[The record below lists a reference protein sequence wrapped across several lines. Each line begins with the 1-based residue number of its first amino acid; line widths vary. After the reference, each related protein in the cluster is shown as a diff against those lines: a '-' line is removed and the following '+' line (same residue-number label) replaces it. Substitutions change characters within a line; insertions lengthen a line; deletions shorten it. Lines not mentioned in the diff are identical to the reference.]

1 MFSWKWQG
9 VCIKSCDCNLNHREQ
24 FGAFI
29 LVKIEHRWPPLW
41 LALRQN
47 CSHLFGSLLSL
58 PQAYWKVST
67 LFSAHAHT
75 HTRGHTFIQTVHP
88 SPFSFFFAPSP
99 FSMPLLLYFASLG
112 CLWQWHTVVLC
123 DEPTSGAAVPHKGA
137 STFNRY
143 WQGLSLSLWSPGH
156 LLYLHFLLSRHTSP
170 SLCLPSFHVLFGC
183 RHFIFHFSVC
193 ALILFFCFLS
203 SSLLVSFCVV
213 RLHTGVN
220 NDPFSK
226 VFTAH
231 AVQYYRFIHLYI
243 MFFF

>member
-9 VCIKSCDCNLNHREQ
+9 VCIKSCDCNLSHREQ

-47 CSHLFGSLLSL
+47 CSHLFVSLLSL

-67 LFSAHAHT
+67 LFSAHT
-75 HTRGHTFIQTVHP
+75 HTPEHTCSFKLS
-88 SPFSFFFAPSP
+88 SPPLFFFFFFAPSP
-99 FSMPLLLYFASLG
+99 FSMPLLLYSASLG

-170 SLCLPSFHVLFGC
+170 SLSPFFSCPLWMSSFYFSLFSLC
-183 RHFIFHFSVC
+183 FDPIF
-193 ALILFFCFLS
+193 LFF
-203 SSLLVSFCVV
+203 
-213 RLHTGVN
+213 
-220 NDPFSK
+220 K
-226 VFTAH
+226 
-231 AVQYYRFIHLYI
+231 Q
-243 MFFF
+243 

>member
-47 CSHLFGSLLSL
+47 CSHLFVSLLSL

-67 LFSAHAHT
+67 LFSAHT
-75 HTRGHTFIQTVHP
+75 HTPEHTCSFKLS
-88 SPFSFFFAPSP
+88 SPPLFFSFFAPSP
-99 FSMPLLLYFASLG
+99 FSMPLLLYSASLG

-123 DEPTSGAAVPHKGA
+123 DAQPCLTRVL
-137 STFNRY
+137 R
-143 WQGLSLSLWSPGH
+143 LSIDIDRASLWVCEVPATYCISIFFFFGTHPH
-156 LLYLHFLLSRHTSP
+156 P
-170 SLCLPSFHVLFGC
+170 CLPSFHVLFGC
-183 RHFIFHFSVC
+183 RHFIFHFSLC

>member
-1 MFSWKWQG
+1 MKVAGGLHKVLRLQFEPQRTIWGFYFGENRAPLASSLVSLEAKLFPS
-9 VCIKSCDCNLNHREQ
+9 VCLSVIFAS
-24 FGAFI
+24 
-29 LVKIEHRWPPLW
+29 
-41 LALRQN
+41 
-47 CSHLFGSLLSL
+47 SLLEGIN
-58 PQAYWKVST
+58 A
-67 LFSAHAHT
+67 LFCTHT
-75 HTRGHTFIQTVHP
+75 HTRAHMFIQTVQP
-88 SPFSFFFAPSP
+88 SPFFFFAPSP
-99 FSMPLLLYFASLG
+99 FSMPLLLYSASLG

-183 RHFIFHFSVC
+183 RHFIFHFSLC

>member
-47 CSHLFGSLLSL
+47 CSHLFVSLLSL

-67 LFSAHAHT
+67 LFSARTHT
-75 HTRGHTFIQTVHP
+75 HEHTCSFKLS
-88 SPFSFFFAPSP
+88 SPPLFFFFFAPSP
-99 FSMPLLLYFASLG
+99 FSMPLLLYSASLG

-170 SLCLPSFHVLFGC
+170 SLSPFFSCPLWMSSFYFSLFSLC
-183 RHFIFHFSVC
+183 FDPIF
-193 ALILFFCFLS
+193 LFF
-203 SSLLVSFCVV
+203 
-213 RLHTGVN
+213 
-220 NDPFSK
+220 K
-226 VFTAH
+226 
-231 AVQYYRFIHLYI
+231 Q
-243 MFFF
+243 

>member
-1 MFSWKWQG
+1 MKVAGGLHKVLRLQFEPQRTIWGFYFGENRAPLASSLVSLEAKLFPS
-9 VCIKSCDCNLNHREQ
+9 VCLSVIFAS
-24 FGAFI
+24 
-29 LVKIEHRWPPLW
+29 
-41 LALRQN
+41 
-47 CSHLFGSLLSL
+47 SLLEGIN
-58 PQAYWKVST
+58 A
-67 LFSAHAHT
+67 LFCTHT
-75 HTRGHTFIQTVHP
+75 HTPEHTCSFKLS
-88 SPFSFFFAPSP
+88 SPPLFFFFFAPSP
-99 FSMPLLLYFASLG
+99 FSMPLLLYSASLG

-143 WQGLSLSLWSPGH
+143 WRGLSLSLWSPGH
-156 LLYLHFLLSRHTSP
+156 LLYLHFLLFRHTSP

-183 RHFIFHFSVC
+183 RHFIFHFSLC

>member
-1 MFSWKWQG
+1 MKVAGGLHKVLRLQFEPQRTIWGFYFGENRAPLASSLVSLEAKLFPS
-9 VCIKSCDCNLNHREQ
+9 VCLSVIFAS
-24 FGAFI
+24 
-29 LVKIEHRWPPLW
+29 
-41 LALRQN
+41 
-47 CSHLFGSLLSL
+47 SLLEGIN
-58 PQAYWKVST
+58 A
-67 LFSAHAHT
+67 LFCTHT
-75 HTRGHTFIQTVHP
+75 HTRAHMFIQTVQP
-88 SPFSFFFAPSP
+88 SPFLFFFAPSP
-99 FSMPLLLYFASLG
+99 FSMPLLLYSASLG

-123 DEPTSGAAVPHKGA
+123 DAQPCLTRVL
-137 STFNRY
+137 R
-143 WQGLSLSLWSPGH
+143 LSIDIDRASLWVCEVPATYCISIFFFFGTHPH
-156 LLYLHFLLSRHTSP
+156 P
-170 SLCLPSFHVLFGC
+170 CLPSFHVLFGC
-183 RHFIFHFSVC
+183 RHFIFHFSLC

>member
-9 VCIKSCDCNLNHREQ
+9 VCIKSCDCNLSHREQ

-47 CSHLFGSLLSL
+47 CSHLFVSLLSL
-58 PQAYWKVST
+58 PQAYWNA
-67 LFSAHAHT
+67 LFCTHT
-75 HTRGHTFIQTVHP
+75 HTRAHMFIQTVQP
-88 SPFSFFFAPSP
+88 SPFLFFFFAPSP
-99 FSMPLLLYFASLG
+99 FSMPLLLYSASLG

-170 SLCLPSFHVLFGC
+170 SLSPFFSCPLWMSSFYFSLFSLC
-183 RHFIFHFSVC
+183 FDPIF
-193 ALILFFCFLS
+193 LFF
-203 SSLLVSFCVV
+203 
-213 RLHTGVN
+213 
-220 NDPFSK
+220 K
-226 VFTAH
+226 
-231 AVQYYRFIHLYI
+231 Q
-243 MFFF
+243 

>member
-9 VCIKSCDCNLNHREQ
+9 VCIKSCDCNLSHREQ

-47 CSHLFGSLLSL
+47 CSHLFVSLLSL

-67 LFSAHAHT
+67 LFSAHT
-75 HTRGHTFIQTVHP
+75 HTPEHTCSFKLS
-88 SPFSFFFAPSP
+88 SPPLFFFFAPSP
-99 FSMPLLLYFASLG
+99 FSMPLLLYSASLG

-183 RHFIFHFSVC
+183 RHFIFHFSLC

>member
-1 MFSWKWQG
+1 MCVLRLKIFKCLFRCKKKRKHLQYVFMKVAG
-9 VCIKSCDCNLNHREQ
+9 GCIKSCNCNLNHREQ

-67 LFSAHAHT
+67 LFSAHTHT
-75 HTRGHTFIQTVHP
+75 HTPEHTRSFKLSTPP
-88 SPFSFFFAPSP
+88 SLFFFFAPSP
-99 FSMPLLLYFASLG
+99 FSMPLLLYSASLG

-183 RHFIFHFSVC
+183 RHFIFHFSLC
-193 ALILFFCFLS
+193 ALILFF
-203 SSLLVSFCVV
+203 
-213 RLHTGVN
+213 
-220 NDPFSK
+220 
-226 VFTAH
+226 VF
-231 AVQYYRFIHLYI
+231 
-243 MFFF
+243 